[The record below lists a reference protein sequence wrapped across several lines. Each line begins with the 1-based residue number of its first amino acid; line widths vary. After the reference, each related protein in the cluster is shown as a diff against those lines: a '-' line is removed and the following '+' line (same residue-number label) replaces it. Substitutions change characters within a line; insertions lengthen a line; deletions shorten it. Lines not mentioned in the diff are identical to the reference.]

1 MVWCAFGRWGTRC
14 CTGNRAA
21 ATFFVSVGRSLR
33 GRPEGWSGARQDG
46 ANEIQQWMEAE
57 YEKKRNAKAAVGI
70 NGVPRGRWESRRPMK
85 KNCVCG
91 LLTSLANWAQTPI
104 ALQPGACILRLS
116 ESRQV
121 EVSYC
126 PHCSGERCGCT
137 CSALRSWADE
147 APEVVIYD
155 LCLDEYRLAVGG
167 MEVPFRFCPH
177 CGGALRARRRKG
189 NHEDHSE
196 EEMRYYAGLVGGART
211 MDEVIRILGQPDAFG
226 AGIRPPEG
234 EDPGRHLAIRRS
246 MEFSR
251 VSQTLRI
258 IVQELGN
265 GSVQVIFGGKPTGH
279 SHPDRAQV
287 RAG

>member
-1 MVWCAFGRWGTRC
+1 MD
-14 CTGNRAA
+14 
-21 ATFFVSVGRSLR
+21 FVSVGRSLGR
-33 GRPEGWSGARQDG
+33 ERPEGWTEARQDR
-46 ANEIQQWMEAE
+46 ANKMRQCVEAD
-57 YEKKRNAKAAVGI
+57 YENKRNAKSAVGI
-70 NGVPRGRWESRRPMK
+70 DGGRRGRCESRRTMK

-91 LLTSLANWAQTPI
+91 LLSSLANWVQTPI
-104 ALQPGACILRLS
+104 ALQPGACILMLS

-126 PHCSGERCGCT
+126 PHCSGERCACT
-137 CSALRSWADE
+137 CSALRSWADD
-147 APEVVIYD
+147 APDVVIYD

-177 CGGALRARRRKG
+177 CGGMLRARRKRG

-196 EEMRYYAGLVGGART
+196 DEMRYYAGLVGGART

-226 AGIRPPEG
+226 AGIRPTEG
-234 EDPGRHLAIRRS
+234 EAPGRHLAIRRS
-246 MEFSR
+246 MEFSQ

-265 GSVQVIFGGKPTGH
+265 GSVRVIFGGKPAGH
-279 SHPDRAQV
+279 NHPERV
-287 RAG
+287 HHLG